1 MASFWSLLQNW
12 AAVARIGFFSY
23 LTLLLIPSLLFVAS
37 DLLFPERG
45 AESAI
50 GLKAHFFRIKRRTG
64 LRRLSTGAAVEAPP
78 NKVGSAFACVI
89 IRELRRGRLR
99 VQAVRELGKAGE
111 DSVCTSGQP
120 KVHTDPS
127 LLLNHERPHDRQ
139 RQTCDPARDRDQFP
153 SLADRC
159 GIARRVVN

>member
-1 MASFWSLLQNW
+1 MADERIDRSRQLL
-12 AAVARIGFFSY
+12 ADIAVESGFGTQSR
-23 LTLLLIPSLLFVAS
+23 LTTTF
-37 DLLFPERG
+37 
-45 AESAI
+45 
-50 GLKAHFFRIKRRTG
+50 KRRTG

-78 NKVGSAFACVI
+78 NSRRSTAGLGAPLSQRVSFRVKKVGSAFACVI

-120 KVHTDPS
+120 KVHTDPG
-127 LLLNHERPHDRQ
+127 LLLNHERPHDRR